1 MRNQYRSRSSDRA
14 GPHTDYNMGASR
26 GRDSQDQHDD
36 HSRSRHDY
44 SRSPSRQS
52 YYDDYPSEHPSAHR
66 SRQDA
71 SDDRDRSGRYDEGS
85 DDGYPRPYRSPPQSR
100 HRDRDRSRGR
110 GRSKNGGWDDEQQQ
124 PSYDHMYDDGHE
136 HGRRRGHS
144 NDSRS
149 RGRYEDYSS
158 RGADFAH
165 SDRGGR
171 SRSPRGRRYRS
182 RSRSRT
188 RDAGKP
194 TDTVI
199 LEGLPY
205 SITTM
210 ELREGLLANSV
221 AAEFP
226 SIDVRISSS
235 RGKRRAFV
243 QFDRVSQATAF
254 IKEHFPKLHLE
265 LRDSTDDAPDGKF
278 EAYVHFARS
287 RGDEGDSRPP
297 RAADWTCSQC
307 DFSNFASRVKCK
319 VCGAAQAV
327 APSWEQSLTG
337 AADVADGADAVSQI
351 LVVHPLA
358 SFVTEDMLAKD
369 LKLLEKTEE
378 AKTSTNGP
386 TKLKSTAPGADTSR
400 YGARPN
406 SLHRVFLTREVN
418 SGESFKYGFAE
429 FWTLEDAAAA
439 VTKFRMS
446 RSFTVAGCAV
456 TVAPTHMGVFLPED
470 REITAANDHMSFHP
484 LFNPS
489 LRVRYRDL
497 RVFPSQLTVTSEP
510 PTKNANRSSTLGKS
524 SVEDQDTE
532 AKKQK
537 KRKADGSLAAS
548 SSSNKRP
555 VVMAGQMAVW
565 QRKQDELRGDQGDK
579 SSNGS
584 PPEFVP
590 RSDASK
596 APIKI
601 SLSSTT
607 KLGATTS
614 GESQPMTTAMSRG
627 EESAPTTGTTAAAV
641 AVAVVSSGDAST
653 ARASSIT
660 DDNTRDESRGDESNT
675 NSNTKEETFMDR
687 ERLMCLICM
696 RKYKSTDE
704 VKIHEKSR
712 NHKTAMEDDE
722 KVKAAQP
729 RIAARDKRLQRQ
741 AEEEGSQMPQ
751 YRDRAKERRD
761 IYNQPDRPAAPP
773 SASLSS
779 SSSSLS
785 SSKPKSEGATKPT
798 DQAAKTGPSKG
809 AGMLAKMGWTSGA
822 GLGANGD
829 GRTEVIATN
838 AYQAGVGLGA
848 AGGNL
853 GDAVELAEKKTTNRY
868 SDYLTTVQDKA
879 RERYHQ
885 LN

>member
-1 MRNQYRSRSSDRA
+1 MRNEHRAGSSDR
-14 GPHTDYNMGASR
+14 GRTRNDYNKEASR
-26 GRDSQDQHDD
+26 GIDGQDQHDD

-44 SRSPSRQS
+44 SRSPPPRQS
-52 YYDDYPSEHPSAHR
+52 YYDDYPSDNHPAHR
-66 SRQDA
+66 SRQGA
-71 SDDRDRSGRYDEGS
+71 SDDDGREKIGRYDGES
-85 DDGYPRPYRSPPQSR
+85 DDGYKRPRRGPPSSR
-100 HRDRDRSRGR
+100 HRDRDRDRDR
-110 GRSKNGGWDDEQQQ
+110 PRNGGWDDEAP
-124 PSYDHMYDDGHE
+124 PSYDHMYDEGHGQDHGHAHSNHSRS
-136 HGRRRGHS
+136 HGRY
-144 NDSRS
+144 D
-149 RGRYEDYSS
+149 DYSS

-165 SDRGGR
+165 SDRSGR

-205 SITTM
+205 TISTT
-210 ELREGLLANSV
+210 ELREGLLADSV

-243 QFDRVSQATAF
+243 QFDQVSQATAF
-254 IKEHFPKLHLE
+254 IKEHFPKLQLE
-265 LRDSTDDAPDGKF
+265 VRNFTDDAPDGKF
-278 EAYVHFARS
+278 EAYVHFARN
-287 RGDEGDSRPP
+287 RGDDGDCRSI

-319 VCGAAQAV
+319 VCGAAQAP
-327 APSWEQSLTG
+327 PSWEQSLTG
-337 AADVADGADAVSQI
+337 AADVANGADAVSQI

-378 AKTSTNGP
+378 AKSSTNGP

-400 YGARPN
+400 YGAKPN
-406 SLHRVFLTREVN
+406 SLHRVFLTREIN

-439 VTKFRMS
+439 VAKFRMS

-470 REITAANDHMSFHP
+470 REITVANEHMSFHP

-497 RVFPSQLTVTSEP
+497 RVFPSQLVVTSKP
-510 PTKNANRSSTLGKS
+510 PTKGTNVGKPCS
-524 SVEDQDTE
+524 EDQDTE

-548 SSSNKRP
+548 SSANKKP

-565 QRKQDELRGDQGDK
+565 QRKQDELRGSQGDK
-579 SSNGS
+579 PSNGS
-584 PPEFVP
+584 LPEFVP

-601 SLSSTT
+601 SLSNANR
-607 KLGATTS
+607 LCAAPP
-614 GESQPMTTAMSRG
+614 GESRPVTAAG
-627 EESAPTTGTTAAAV
+627 KESAAAA
-641 AVAVVSSGDAST
+641 ATANVVSSGGDAST
-653 ARASSIT
+653 LCASTST
-660 DDNTRDESRGDESNT
+660 VVDNVRDEPQENDANNT
-675 NSNTKEETFMDR
+675 TSKAKAKKEETYMDR

-696 RKYKSTDE
+696 RKYKSADE

-712 NHKTAMEDDE
+712 NHKTAMEDEE

-729 RIAARDKRLQRQ
+729 RIAARDKRLQKQ
-741 AEEEGSQMPQ
+741 AEEEEESPAPQ

-761 IYNQPDRPAAPP
+761 VYKQPEKPAS
-773 SASLSS
+773 SASS
-779 SSSSLS
+779 SS
-785 SSKPKSEGATKPT
+785 KGKSEGAAKSA
-798 DQAAKTGPSKG
+798 DQAAKAGPSKG
-809 AGMLAKMGWTSGA
+809 AGMLAKMGWTTGA
-822 GLGANGD
+822 GLGAKGD
-829 GRTEVIATN
+829 GRTEAIATN

-879 RERYHQ
+879 RERYNQ
-885 LN
+885 MN

>member
-1 MRNQYRSRSSDRA
+1 MRNEYRARSSDR
-14 GPHTDYNMGASR
+14 GRTRNDYNMGASR
-26 GRDSQDQHDD
+26 GRDGQDQHDD
-36 HSRSRHDY
+36 HSRSRHGLLQGKA
-44 SRSPSRQS
+44 STTIVPRETLQS
-52 YYDDYPSEHPSAHR
+52 IDLGKMHLMKGRKQVVMTGVRMTAIQGHTEAHR
-66 SRQDA
+66 NLATVVVTVTVTVTLIVTLIMIAQKTV
-71 SDDRDRSGRYDEGS
+71 
-85 DDGYPRPYRSPPQSR
+85 DGMTSSSPHTITCTMMDMGMGTPMTADLMAGTMIILRVVPISLTR
-100 HRDRDRSRGR
+100 TVAG
-110 GRSKNGGWDDEQQQ
+110 
-124 PSYDHMYDDGHE
+124 DHVALVAVDTEAGH
-136 HGRRRGHS
+136 
-144 NDSRS
+144 
-149 RGRYEDYSS
+149 
-158 RGADFAH
+158 AA
-165 SDRGGR
+165 
-171 SRSPRGRRYRS
+171 
-182 RSRSRT
+182 
-188 RDAGKP
+188 
-194 TDTVI
+194 
-199 LEGLPY
+199 
-205 SITTM
+205 
-210 ELREGLLANSV
+210 LREGLLANSV

-243 QFDRVSQATAF
+243 QFDNVSQATAF

-265 LRDSTDDAPDGKF
+265 LRNSTDDAPDGKF

-287 RGDEGDSRPP
+287 RGDEGDSRHP
-297 RAADWTCSQC
+297 RAADWTCPQC

-319 VCGAAQAV
+319 VCGAAQAA

-378 AKTSTNGP
+378 AKSSANGP
-386 TKLKSTAPGADTSR
+386 TKLRSTAPGADTSR
-400 YGARPN
+400 YGAKPN
-406 SLHRVFLTREVN
+406 SLHRVFLTREVT

-470 REITAANDHMSFHP
+470 REITPANEHMSFHP

-497 RVFPSQLTVTSEP
+497 RVFPSQLMVTSKP
-510 PTKNANRSSTLGKS
+510 PTKNANLGTMAKS
-524 SVEDQDTE
+524 SAEDQDTE

-537 KRKADGSLAAS
+537 KRKADGTLAAS

-565 QRKQDELRGDQGDK
+565 QRKQDELRGDQGDQSGDK
-579 SSNGS
+579 SSNAS

-601 SLSSTT
+601 SLSNATR
-607 KLGATTS
+607 LGAAPA
-614 GESQPMTTAMSRG
+614 GESQSVTSAISRG
-627 EESAPTTGTTAAAV
+627 KESASAPPPSTTTTL
-641 AVAVVSSGDAST
+641 VSTGDSSSI
-653 ARASSIT
+653 RASSIT
-660 DDNTRDESRGDESNT
+660 DDNGRDESQQQDD
-675 NSNTKEETFMDR
+675 SNTKSKTKQETYVDR

-704 VKIHEKSR
+704 VNIHEKSR
-712 NHKTAMEDDE
+712 NHKTAMEDGE

-729 RIAARDKRLQRQ
+729 RIAARDKRLQKQ
-741 AEEEGSQMPQ
+741 AEEESQTPQ

-761 IYNQPDRPAAPP
+761 IYNQPDRPAGPP
-773 SASLSS
+773 AAASS
-779 SSSSLS
+779 SSSSK
-785 SSKPKSEGATKPT
+785 SKSGGAAKST
-798 DQAAKTGPSKG
+798 DQAAKAGPSKG

-822 GLGANGD
+822 GLGANGE
-829 GRTEVIATN
+829 GRTEAIATN

-853 GDAVELAEKKTTNRY
+853 GDAVELAEKKTTNKY

-879 RERYHQ
+879 RERYNQ
-885 LN
+885 LS

>member
-1 MRNQYRSRSSDRA
+1 
-14 GPHTDYNMGASR
+14 MGGSR
-26 GRDSQDQHDD
+26 GRDGHDQHDD
-36 HSRSRHDY
+36 HSRSRHAY
-44 SRSPSRQS
+44 
-52 YYDDYPSEHPSAHR
+52 R
-66 SRQDA
+66 SRQDG
-71 SDDRDRSGRYDEGS
+71 SDGRDRTDPYDEGS
-85 DDGYPRPYRSPPQSR
+85 DDGYDRPYRSPPQSLHR
-100 HRDRDRSRGR
+100 DRNRDRDRDRDRS
-110 GRSKNGGWDDEQQQ
+110 KNGWRTNDWDDEQT
-124 PSYDHMYDDGHE
+124 SYDHMYDDGHGRPGDGRS
-136 HGRRRGHS
+136 HGRY
-144 NDSRS
+144 DDYAS
-149 RGRYEDYSS
+149 RGA
-158 RGADFAH
+158 ADFAH
-165 SDRGGR
+165 SDRSGR
-171 SRSPRGRRYRS
+171 SRSPRDRRYRS

-199 LEGLPY
+199 LEGLPH
-205 SITTM
+205 SITTTD
-210 ELREGLLANSV
+210 LREGLLVNSV

-235 RGKRRAFV
+235 KGKRRAFV
-243 QFDRVSQATAF
+243 QFDQVSHATAF
-254 IKEHFPKLHLE
+254 IKEHFPKLYLE
-265 LRDSTDDAPDGKF
+265 LRNSTDDVPDGKF
-278 EAYVHFARS
+278 EAYIHFARS
-287 RGDEGDSRPP
+287 RGEEGDSRPP
-297 RAADWTCSQC
+297 RAADWTCPQC

-319 VCGAAQAV
+319 VCGAAPAA
-327 APSWEQSLTG
+327 APSLEQSLTG

-378 AKTSTNGP
+378 AKSSANGP
-386 TKLKSTAPGADTSR
+386 TKLKSTAPGADSSR
-400 YGARPN
+400 YGAKPN

-446 RSFTVAGCAV
+446 RSFSVAGCAV

-470 REITAANDHMSFHP
+470 REITPANEHMSFHP

-497 RVFPSQLTVTSEP
+497 RVFPSQMVVTSEP
-510 PTKNANRSSTLGKS
+510 PTKNANMSTLVKS
-524 SVEDQDTE
+524 SAEDQDAE

-537 KRKADGSLAAS
+537 KRKADGSLAPS

-565 QRKQDELRGDQGDK
+565 QRKQDELRADQGDK
-579 SSNGS
+579 SSCNNS
-584 PPEFVP
+584 NNVSSSDFVP

-601 SLSSTT
+601 SLSNVT
-607 KLGATTS
+607 KLGAPPQ
-614 GESQPMTTAMSRG
+614 GESQPVTTAISRVKG
-627 EESAPTTGTTAAAV
+627 SAPTTATV
-641 AVAVVSSGDAST
+641 ASSGDSWT
-653 ARASSIT
+653 VRASSST
-660 DDNTRDESRGDESNT
+660 DDNVRDESQENGSNT
-675 NSNTKEETFMDR
+675 NSKTKEEETYVDR

-712 NHKTAMEDDE
+712 NHKTAMEDGE

-741 AEEEGSQMPQ
+741 AEEESQMPQ

-761 IYNQPDRPAAPP
+761 IYNQPDRPAGPP
-773 SASLSS
+773 AAAAAASS
-779 SSSSLS
+779 SSSSTS
-785 SSKPKSEGATKPT
+785 TTKPRSEGATKST
-798 DQAAKTGPSKG
+798 DQAAKAGPSKG

-829 GRTEVIATN
+829 GRTEAIATN

-853 GDAVELAEKKTTNRY
+853 GDAVELAEKKTTNKY

-879 RERYHQ
+879 RERYNQ
-885 LN
+885 LS